1 MAAIRGE
8 KEPPSGFP
16 MTRPANL
23 NIGPQSPKP
32 YLPRIDSSV
41 SNPPNFQSETLSA
54 LSSRS
59 GGHSPGPA
67 TPQDGQPLQTPPTP
81 KTRPTLDRNLEYN
94 KDLPSPFGSPP
105 GVTSGRDSPT
115 IPSTDYYGSRPSPT
129 LPIPLQYSSPM
140 PPLPPPSPT
149 GLGGGK
155 NLLAKLSAIASGPFG
170 VRRGSQ
176 DTQSTS
182 PTTRNISLPFPQRKD
197 SRAYSNSIE
206 PLQEAAAA
214 IGPPRDLRN
223 SQSSQK
229 SQEEKSRSPTTAVP
243 PSPLGSV
250 PEVPLPEIPSKSSS
264 ITGRRKPPHPELGL
278 PRTPSQ
284 YRKNRTASGT
294 SDAARPSSHQTRPSV
309 ASVDIDLRD
318 SQQQP
323 MKRKPLPVDSPL
335 SEASTTSSG
344 FSHRTTS
351 SRSSPP
357 ASERMSGPRS
367 MDPKAFNHEEDQRI
381 NTMMSDLSLDRRL
394 SEVQMQRQP
403 SLEPVRGPT
412 PNRQDSYERRPS
424 INPQPGHERHPSTH
438 HERRPSG
445 YNPMDR
451 GPSPRPPSHQSHRSH
466 SRQDSLEPPRSYSRG
481 PSPNPYDRRPSV
493 SPNPSHDRK
502 PSGHHHER
510 RPSGY
515 GYERGPSP
523 RPPSLEPRDRRPL
536 RLSTEEAVL
545 YDPSHRHSPIQ
556 AYLPNEPELVR
567 RTSQSSSHYPGSE
580 AGGGGT
586 RLSDSAGPL
595 PPIPRVPSAM
605 GHKRSQTS
613 KGPCRGCGEQIFGK
627 SISSADG
634 RLTGRY
640 HKPCFECGQILGD
653 DYFEVNGRPY
663 CESHAR
669 RFMRPPPNMRPPLP
683 SPNYRSNSRGGPPG
697 PPGPPPPNFRGGR
710 TGGYPPQSPGPGPY
724 KPGSPGSGGY
734 GSPRASPRGPG
745 GLKIPG
751 QMQMEEQSWSDM
763 PKVERRRTR
772 MMFIDGMEIPQVPGM
787 GSRYHNVAV

>member
-1 MAAIRGE
+1 
-8 KEPPSGFP
+8 
-16 MTRPANL
+16 
-23 NIGPQSPKP
+23 
-32 YLPRIDSSV
+32 
-41 SNPPNFQSETLSA
+41 
-54 LSSRS
+54 
-59 GGHSPGPA
+59 
-67 TPQDGQPLQTPPTP
+67 
-81 KTRPTLDRNLEYN
+81 
-94 KDLPSPFGSPP
+94 
-105 GVTSGRDSPT
+105 
-115 IPSTDYYGSRPSPT
+115 
-129 LPIPLQYSSPM
+129 M

-214 IGPPRDLRN
+214 IGPPRELRN
-223 SQSSQK
+223 SQTSQK
-229 SQEEKSRSPTTAVP
+229 RQEEKARSPTTAVP

-250 PEVPLPEIPSKSSS
+250 PEAPLPEIPSKSSS
-264 ITGRRKPPHPELGL
+264 VTGRRKPPHPELGL

-284 YRKNRTASGT
+284 YRKNRTASGM
-294 SDAARPSSHQTRPSV
+294 SDAPRPPSHQTRPSV
-309 ASVDIDLRD
+309 TSVDIDPRD
-318 SQQQP
+318 SQQS
-323 MKRKPLPVDSPL
+323 MRRKPLPVDSPL

-357 ASERMSGPRS
+357 ASERMSGPRFV
-367 MDPKAFNHEEDQRI
+367 DPKSFNHEEHERI
-381 NTMMSDLSLDRRL
+381 NTMMSDLSLDRRP

-403 SLEPVRGPT
+403 SLEPARRPST
-412 PNRQDSYERRPS
+412 FECQDSYERRPS
-424 INPQPGHERHPSTH
+424 VSPHPG

-466 SRQDSLEPPRSYSRG
+466 SRQDSLEPPRIYSRG

-493 SPNPSHDRK
+493 SPHPAHERK

-515 GYERGPSP
+515 ACERGPSP

-567 RTSQSSSHYPGSE
+567 RPSQSSSHYPGSE
-580 AGGGGT
+580 AGT

-640 HKPCFECGQILGD
+640 HKPCFVCHTCKEPFTSAEFYVYRNLPYCSRHYHELNNSLCMVCGEGIEGACLETATGERNHPGCFCCIECGQVLGD

-663 CESHAR
+663 CEGHAR
-669 RFMRPPPNMRPPLP
+669 RFMRPPPNMRPPPP
-683 SPNYRSNSRGGPPG
+683 SGFRGGRGGPPPMRG
-697 PPGPPPPNFRGGR
+697 RGGYGPPP
-710 TGGYPPQSPGPGPY
+710 SPGSYG
-724 KPGSPGSGGY
+724 PGSPGGY
-734 GSPRASPRGPG
+734 GMPRGPPRGPPPPG

-751 QMQMEEQSWSDM
+751 QMEEQQWGDM